1 MNIEYGYH
9 ILCNTSFGSIL
20 NYSFQN
26 WLQTTM
32 EWSSCSLRQE
42 TRGNK
47 LQREKVNIVQQPL
60 PEKRF
65 KCFKFEYQ
73 EFKYMQF
80 GNFAW
85 IWIVFIIDPS
95 QHWCLMIVKMGEICA
110 RKPSAIYQGATM
122 ELITTTMP
130 SRISHHF
137 SIGSYE
143 RQQCMDWEGVLFI
156 CILFLTSD
164 FFYSYPKASM
174 ITTHVYADFI
184 SSLNGWQNCPALSG
198 FDGTAEQ
205 SNQHRTM

>member
-32 EWSSCSLRQE
+32 EQLHFKAGVGSDS
-42 TRGNK
+42 GV

-60 PEKRF
+60 PEKGF
-65 KCFKFEYQ
+65 KYFKFEQWEFKYLQFEYQ

-164 FFYSYPKASM
+164 FFTVIPK
-174 ITTHVYADFI
+174 
-184 SSLNGWQNCPALSG
+184 LP
-198 FDGTAEQ
+198 
-205 SNQHRTM
+205 